1 SSTGAAGSSDGS
13 GVVRLHRPE
22 RVWPVQPAGGA
33 VQLAAPPA
41 APDPYA
47 ASGWL
52 TVAPLLGS
60 LGVLGFVVVVRSLV
74 FVVVAVVMVVVM
86 VGGSLAAQAGQ
97 RRAARRRR
105 EAAGA
110 SYRVHLAEVA
120 AQAEAA
126 ARVQRDGLV
135 GLYPDTAGALAAV
148 REHAAAWERRP
159 ADADF
164 AHVRLGLGPVPAG
177 TPVLATGDT
186 PLASPEPDLA
196 QAARDLVEQ
205 AGWLADAPVV
215 VPLRTLS
222 SVALVGPPAAGRALA
237 GAWLAALG
245 ATCAPSDL
253 RWTGLLADP
262 GDWEWLKWFPHARD
276 PLAGDGFARA
286 RRAFTT
292 DPAVLEGWLRRLVS
306 SRQEQARRAADAAGW
321 RAGAA
326 DGPAVAGEHVV
337 VLVDGYDPDGPLGA
351 SGPLET
357 LLAQGRELAVT
368 VVVLVE
374 QAAEVPS
381 TCGATV
387 VLGEDGLC
395 SYREAGPRGRLERG
409 VRPDAVDAAAAE
421 ALGRALAPLRVADA
435 DAGADLVDAVRLVE
449 LLGYDEASQVD
460 PQAPDARLGPGT
472 PATEPG
478 LLATPIGIRGDGAP
492 VVLDLKESAAG
503 GMGPHGVLVGATG
516 SGKSELLRSL
526 VAGLAARHDP
536 GLLNFVLVDFKGG
549 AAFSELAR
557 LPHTAGLITNLA
569 DDLTLV
575 DRTRAALSGELERR
589 QQVLREAGNLDSI
602 GQLHRAR
609 AAGDPAALAAPET
622 PYLLVVVDEF
632 GELLSA
638 RPEFLDTFVAIGRL
652 GRSLGM
658 HLLLATQ
665 RLEEGRIRG
674 LESHLRYRLCL
685 RTFSAAESQAVLGS
699 PEAFSLPSLP
709 GLGYLKVDTGLLR
722 FKGATTTLPYLPP
735 PTGGTSADMAFATA
749 FTLTQRPS
757 PTGRP
762 RPTPPGPAADA
773 PGRALAG
780 ITAPAAPSGAPGAG
794 ERSELEVL
802 VDRLA
807 PAGAPARPVW
817 LPPLPDA
824 LTLARAA
831 REATDAGRAGAEPLR
846 GEPAS
851 AGERAWERVVVGLVD
866 DPARQSQRALALD
879 LTGAGGHV
887 AVVGSPRTG
896 RSTFLRT
903 FALSLVT
910 GGQPPTTAAPVSPAR
925 VQLYVMDLG
934 GSLHDL
940 AALPQVGAVAGRH
953 DPAALARLLRELRA
967 TVDERAA
974 ALRAAGLADVD
985 QLRRSPRR
993 PELLPDPL
1001 AAEIF
1006 LLVDNLGA
1014 LRSEL
1019 PDLDLELTDLA
1030 TTALQFG
1037 VHVVLTANRWLDV
1050 RPALLDAVGTRLELR
1065 LNDPVDSLA
1074 GRAAAAAVPERR
1086 PGRGLL
1092 RDGRHVQVALP
1103 SLTRAPRHTPG
1114 DGEQALLGE
1123 VAQATI
1129 AAHGPVRAP
1138 RIAPLP
1144 GRVTVSE
1151 IAASDAVSEAVSD
1164 GLSEAASDAA
1174 SEAVSDGLSEAGPER
1189 SRFLL
1194 GVEEFRLAPVS
1205 MDLLAP
1211 GQHLLVFGDGQS
1223 GRSTLL
1229 RRAVAH
1235 LAASDPEQVRLHLVD
1250 LGRSLLPA
1258 AQLPHVEHYAF
1269 TASLVAQTAQD
1280 LFKAL
1285 LDRLPPPDLP
1295 LDRLGERGWWSGPE
1309 HVLVV
1314 DDYDLTLTATGG
1326 PLGQLAEAVAQA
1338 RDVGFHVLLTR
1349 RVAGAVR
1356 TAFEPFGQRL
1366 RETTPTGLILS
1377 GDRAEGA
1384 LLGERT
1390 AERRPAGRGLLVR
1403 RGQRDTLVQLAVD
1416 SADPARTHPGDHTD
1430 HTDHD
1435 GRAAGER
1442 AGQGR

>member
-1 SSTGAAGSSDGS
+1 
-13 GVVRLHRPE
+13 V
-22 RVWPVQPAGGA
+22 GG
-33 VQLAAPPA
+33 PRPA
-41 APDPYA
+41 AR
-47 ASGWL
+47 G
-52 TVAPLLGS
+52 
-60 LGVLGFVVVVRSLV
+60 
-74 FVVVAVVMVVVM
+74 
-86 VGGSLAAQAGQ
+86 
-97 RRAARRRR
+97 
-105 EAAGA
+105 
-110 SYRVHLAEVA
+110 
-120 AQAEAA
+120 
-126 ARVQRDGLV
+126 
-135 GLYPDTAGALAAV
+135 
-148 REHAAAWERRP
+148 
-159 ADADF
+159 
-164 AHVRLGLGPVPAG
+164 
-177 TPVLATGDT
+177 
-186 PLASPEPDLA
+186 
-196 QAARDLVEQ
+196 
-205 AGWLADAPVV
+205 
-215 VPLRTLS
+215 
-222 SVALVGPPAAGRALA
+222 LA
-237 GAWLAALG
+237 GAWLASLG
-245 ATCAPSDL
+245 AGCAPSDL
-253 RWTGLLADP
+253 RWTGLLADAA
-262 GDWEWLKWFPHARD
+262 DWEWVKWFPHARD
-276 PLAGDGFARA
+276 PLAGEGFIRA

-292 DPAVLEGWLRRLVS
+292 DPKVLEGWLRRLVAA
-306 SRQEQARRAADAAGW
+306 RQEQRRRAGEAAG
-321 RAGAA
+321 RPLG

-351 SGPLET
+351 SGALEA
-357 LLAQGRELAVT
+357 LLADGRELAVT

-374 QAAEVPS
+374 DAAKVPS

-395 SYREAGPRGRLERG
+395 SYREAGPHGRLERG
-409 VRPDAVDAAAAE
+409 VTPDAVDVAAAE

-435 DAGADLVDAVRLVE
+435 NAGADLVDAVRLVE
-449 LLGYDEASQVD
+449 LLGYDDPAQVD
-460 PQAPDARLGPGT
+460 PQAPEVRLGPGT
-472 PATEPG
+472 PATAPG
-478 LLATPIGIRGDGAP
+478 LLATPIGVRGDGAP

-536 GLLNFVLVDFKGG
+536 SLLNFVLVDFKGG

-589 QQVLREAGNLDSI
+589 QQVLRDAGNLDSI

-722 FKGATTTLPYLPP
+722 FKAATTTLPHVPP
-735 PTGGTSADMAFATA
+735 AQGGTNADLAYATA
-749 FTLTQRPS
+749 FSLVQP
-757 PTGRP
+757 G
-762 RPTPPGPAADA
+762 GPAEDA
-773 PGRALAG
+773 AVGDPGRAAAAG
-780 ITAPAAPSGAPGAG
+780 SG

-831 REATDAGRAGAEPLR
+831 REDADTHAGAHSDGVGR
-846 GEPAS
+846 GEPGRDLPPWA
-851 AGERAWERVVVGLVD
+851 RVVVGLVD
-866 DPARQSQRALALD
+866 DPARQAQRALALD
-879 LTGAGGHV
+879 LSGSGGHV

-896 RSTFLRT
+896 RSSFLRT

-910 GGQPPTTAAPVSPAR
+910 GGQPPGAAAPRSPAQ

-967 TVDERAA
+967 TIEERAA

-985 QLRRSPRR
+985 QLRRWPRR
-993 PELLPDPL
+993 AELLPDPL

-1019 PDLDLELTDLA
+1019 PELDLELTDLA

-1092 RDGRHVQVALP
+1092 RDGRHVQLALP
-1103 SLTRAPRHTPG
+1103 SLTRAPRLAGG
-1114 DGEQALLGE
+1114 DGEDVLLGE
-1123 VAQATI
+1123 VAQAT
-1129 AAHGPVRAP
+1129 AVAHGAVRAP

-1144 GRVTVSE
+1144 ARITVSE
-1151 IAASDAVSEAVSD
+1151 IAPKPSD
-1164 GLSEAASDAA
+1164 GHSYEPSEDDS
-1174 SEAVSDGLSEAGPER
+1174 
-1189 SRFLL
+1189 FLL
-1194 GVEEFRLAPVS
+1194 GVEEFRLAPVAL
-1205 MDLLAP
+1205 DLLAP
-1211 GQHLLVFGDGQS
+1211 GAHLLVFGDGQS

-1235 LAASDPEQVRLHLVD
+1235 LATRDPEQVRRHLVD

-1258 AQLPHVEHYAF
+1258 AHLPHVEHYAF
-1269 TASLVAQTAQD
+1269 TASLVAQTAED
-1280 LFKAL
+1280 LFKVL

-1295 LDRLGERGWWSGPE
+1295 LDRLGERGWWTGPE

-1326 PLGQLAEAVAQA
+1326 PLGQLAEAIAQA
-1338 RDVGFHVLLTR
+1338 RDLGFHVLLTR

-1377 GDRAEGA
+1377 GDRAEGP

-1390 AERRPAGRGLLVR
+1390 AERRPSGRGQLVR
-1403 RGQRDTLVQLAVD
+1403 RGQRDTLVQLALD
-1416 SADPARTHPGDHTD
+1416 ERLDAGLAERLAGTTGAR
-1430 HTDHD
+1430 
-1435 GRAAGER
+1435 R
-1442 AGQGR
+1442 

>member
-1 SSTGAAGSSDGS
+1 MTVAGGPERRASTRQVAPEAAGPSSSDGT

-22 RVWPVQPAGGA
+22 RVWPVQPPAGP

-41 APDPYA
+41 AADPYA

-86 VGGSLAAQAGQ
+86 VGGSLAAQAAQ

-105 EAAGA
+105 EAAA
-110 SYRVHLAEVA
+110 DAYLAHLGEVA
-120 AQAEAA
+120 GRAEAA
-126 ARVQRDGLV
+126 ARVQRDALV

-148 REHAAAWERRP
+148 RLHAAAWERRP

-164 AHVRLGLGPVPAG
+164 ANVRLGLGAVPASA
-177 TPVLATGDT
+177 PVLATGDG
-186 PLASPEPDLA
+186 PLATPEPELA
-196 QAARDLVEQ
+196 EAARELVERT
-205 AGWLADAPVV
+205 AVLPDAPVV
-215 VPLRTLS
+215 VPLRTLG
-222 SVALVGPPAAGRALA
+222 SVAVVGPRPAARALA

-245 ATCAPSDL
+245 ASCAPSDL
-253 RWTGLLADP
+253 RWTGLLADA
-262 GDWEWLKWFPHARD
+262 GDWEWVKWFPHARD
-276 PLAGDGFARA
+276 PLAGEGFIRA

-292 DPAVLEGWLRRLVS
+292 DPKVLEGWLRRLVAA
-306 SRQEQARRAADAAGW
+306 RQEQRRRAGETAVG
-321 RAGAA
+321 RTG
-326 DGPAVAGEHVV
+326 DGPAVAGEHVL
-337 VLVDGYDPDGPLGA
+337 VLLDGYDPDGPLGA
-351 SGPLET
+351 SGALEA
-357 LLAQGRELAVT
+357 LLADGRELAVT

-374 QAAEVPS
+374 DAAKVPS

-387 VLGEDGLC
+387 VLGADGLC
-395 SYREAGPRGRLERG
+395 SYREAGPHGRLERG
-409 VRPDAVDAAAAE
+409 VRPDAVDPAAAE

-435 DAGADLVDAVRLVE
+435 NAGADLVDAVRLVE
-449 LLGYDEASQVD
+449 LLGYDDPAQVD
-460 PQAPDARLGPGT
+460 PQAPEVRLGPGT

-478 LLATPIGIRGDGAP
+478 LLATPIGVRGDGAP

-536 GLLNFVLVDFKGG
+536 SLLNFVLVDFKGG

-589 QQVLREAGNLDSI
+589 QQVLRDAGNLDSI

-609 AAGDPAALAAPET
+609 ASGDAAALAAPET

-722 FKGATTTLPYLPP
+722 FKAATTTLPHVPP
-735 PTGGTSADMAFATA
+735 ARGGTSADLAVATA
-749 FTLTQRPS
+749 FGLVQPA
-757 PTGRP
+757 GQVDDVAGGD
-762 RPTPPGPAADA
+762 PGTPAA
-773 PGRALAG
+773 G
-780 ITAPAAPSGAPGAG
+780 SG
-794 ERSELEVL
+794 ERTELEVL

-831 REATDAGRAGAEPLR
+831 REDADTRSGA
-846 GEPAS
+846 PADGVGP
-851 AGERAWERVVVGLVD
+851 GERGRDALPWARVVVGLVD
-866 DPARQSQRALALD
+866 DPARQTQQALALD
-879 LTGAGGHV
+879 LSGAGGHV

-896 RSTFLRT
+896 RSSFLRT

-910 GGQPPTTAAPVSPAR
+910 GGQPPGTAAPRSPAQ

-953 DPAALARLLRELRA
+953 DPVALARLLRELRA
-967 TVDERAA
+967 TIEERAA

-993 PELLPDPL
+993 GELLPDPL

-1019 PDLDLELTDLA
+1019 PELDLELTDLA

-1092 RDGRHVQVALP
+1092 RDGRHVQLALP
-1103 SLTRAPRHTPG
+1103 SLTRAPRLAGG
-1114 DGEQALLGE
+1114 DGEDVLLGE
-1123 VAQATI
+1123 VAQATA

-1144 GRVTVSE
+1144 PRISVSE
-1151 IAASDAVSEAVSD
+1151 IAAASPDTPSSAVSYVS
-1164 GLSEAASDAA
+1164 SEGGS
-1174 SEAVSDGLSEAGPER
+1174 
-1189 SRFLL
+1189 FLL
-1194 GVEEFRLAPVS
+1194 GVEEFRLAPVAL
-1205 MDLLAP
+1205 DLLAP
-1211 GQHLLVFGDGQS
+1211 GAHLLVFGDGQS

-1235 LAASDPEQVRLHLVD
+1235 LATRGPEQVRLHLVD

-1258 AQLPHVEHYAF
+1258 AHLPHVEHYAF
-1269 TASLVAQTAQD
+1269 TASLVAQTAED
-1280 LFKAL
+1280 LFKVL

-1295 LDRLGERGWWSGPE
+1295 LDRLAERGWWSGPE

-1326 PLGQLAEAVAQA
+1326 PLGQLAEAIAQA
-1338 RDVGFHVLLTR
+1338 RDLGFHVLLTR

-1366 RETTPTGLILS
+1366 RETTPTGLILC
-1377 GDRAEGA
+1377 GDRAEGP

-1390 AERRPAGRGLLVR
+1390 AERRPSGRGQLVR
-1403 RGQRDTLVQLAVD
+1403 RGQRDSLVQLALD
-1416 SADPARTHPGDHTD
+1416 ERLDERLAAATGAAR
-1430 HTDHD
+1430 
-1435 GRAAGER
+1435 
-1442 AGQGR
+1442 